1 MEAYR
6 DQYATLFNNGRKVVV
21 VGISV
26 DADTTQASW
35 ARDSEFPILFA
46 SDTAGR
52 VGAMYGAYDEKNK
65 TDNRSLYVIA
75 PDGKIAY
82 KVQPFRVLAADAYTE
97 LGDAIDKLSP
107 PPSPS
112 DK

>member
-21 VGISV
+21 IGISV
-26 DADTTQASW
+26 DADTTQANW
-35 ARDSEFPILFA
+35 ARDSEFPVLFA
-46 SDTAGR
+46 SDADGR
-52 VGAMYGAYDEKNK
+52 VGATYGAYDDKNK
-65 TDNRSLYVIA
+65 VDNRSLYVIA

-82 KVQPFRVLAADAYTE
+82 KVQPFRVLASDAYTE
-97 LGDAIDKLSP
+97 LADVIDKLSP
-107 PPSPS
+107 PPS